1 MKLKKLQLYV
11 VARFGIHPTLVIL
24 PQRRGSKILGRTKQ
38 FTRWRITVSTQL
50 AASLPTAIQLLRC
63 PDRERACVVPSWEL
77 ILQSEGARGSPLI
90 RGTAGACRS
99 RRVRAKTWPPET
111 GDELSVNM
119 QPNGMKE
126 KNVCTEEVGEDH
138 ADADGPNRKA
148 DCEGGNR

>member
-1 MKLKKLQLYV
+1 M

-38 FTRWRITVSTQL
+38 FTRWGITVFAHL
-50 AASLPTAIQLLRC
+50 ATGLATAIQILRC
-63 PDRERACVVPSWEL
+63 QDRERSCVVPSWEL
-77 ILQSEGARGSPLI
+77 IRQSEGARGSPLI

-99 RRVRAKTWPPET
+99 RRVRAKTRPPET

-138 ADADGPNRKA
+138 ADADGPNRKT